1 MTLNQCSRWLALKA
15 ISRGTLL
22 YMPVREAPD
31 RRGRPLRGRAGLL
44 ERGDVLQAITA
55 ALDAI
60 VAGDGSA
67 LLLEGHAGMGKTRL
81 HEAALDEGRR
91 RGMRVLRAAGAEL
104 EQNLAFGVAG
114 QLVRA
119 LVSDLPRQARRAFL
133 AEAPERVR
141 SLAGAGQDLP
151 DPGDAGDLTL
161 SHGLFTVMA
170 GAAETRPTLL
180 AIDDLHW
187 CDAASLEFV
196 LYVLHRL
203 DELPA
208 AVVMTR
214 RPGEGAESSET
225 LDRIASHPRVEV
237 QSLTPL
243 GAEAAGE
250 LAREALGD
258 RADHDLA
265 RVSVDVTSGNPFYL
279 HELLAALAEEPA
291 ASGPELMRRARGL
304 APDAVIRSLRVRVGR
319 LGSDAAALAR
329 AVAILGDDVP
339 LRRAAALSG
348 LSLESASAA
357 GDALAGVEVLLARE
371 PLRFVH
377 PLVQHAIE
385 QDIPLFERSSRHLDA
400 ARLLYVDEVEVERV
414 AAHLLLAH
422 AGDDPWVVEQLRA
435 AAREARAAQPA
446 VRYLR
451 RALEEPPA
459 PELRPEVLA
468 ELGAAEAALGLPEA
482 AEHLAEAA
490 AATSHPRRRAQL
502 ALELGRALDAQ
513 GLHEQAARAYDS
525 GVSELSAEPEDPEG
539 LELRDQLEASFF
551 SSASIVPDLQAVAL
565 ARSARV
571 IEHTVKGPGTQGQRL
586 LLVQAALHAT
596 TSTGESAHNALELA
610 ERAWDGGRILT
621 HANAPWI
628 GWRMVATAFLLNG
641 ELEHAVEVADAA
653 LEDARLRAWPLG
665 FATASYVRGLPRLW
679 QGRVNDA
686 MVDLELARDAR
697 RYGWQEFARSAAAH
711 YALCLTERGEFD
723 KADDVLAEDGP
734 LDDPQDTEDVLR
746 VYSLAELRLAQA
758 RPREALE
765 AALLVGEI
773 GERTVRFL
781 GYCPWRTTAA
791 QAALLL
797 GERDRAFELAGEELA
812 RAERSDVLHLRIR
825 ARRVL
830 GLCEQGTTG
839 IRSLRAAERLG
850 AGAPP
855 RLETMRALVDLGAAL
870 RRENRRTE
878 ARGPLSQAADMA
890 SRGGAVALHERA
902 RGELAATGARPR
914 REVLLSGPESLTPSE
929 RRIAELAATG
939 QSNREIAQAL
949 FVTPKTVEYHLRNTY
964 RKLDIQNRQELA
976 GALSV

>member
-1 MTLNQCSRWLALKA
+1 
-15 ISRGTLL
+15 
-22 YMPVREAPD
+22 MPVREAPD
-31 RRGRPLRGRAGLL
+31 RRGRPLRGRMGLL
-44 ERGDVLQAITA
+44 ERESSLQAITDALDSIAAGNGA
-55 ALDAI
+55 AL
-60 VAGDGSA
+60 
-67 LLLEGHAGMGKTRL
+67 LFEGHGGMGKTRL

-91 RGMRVLRAAGAEL
+91 RGMRVLRAAGTEL

-119 LVSDLPRQARRAFL
+119 LVADLPRAARRAFL
-133 AEAPERVR
+133 GEAPERVR
-141 SLAGAGQDLP
+141 SLAGTGEDLP
-151 DPGDAGDLTL
+151 EPGDTGDLTL

-170 GAAETRPTLL
+170 GAAETRATLL
-180 AIDDLHW
+180 AIDDLHC

-214 RPGEGAESSET
+214 RPDSGGEAAAA
-225 LDRIASHPRVEV
+225 LDRIGSHPRVRLER
-237 QSLTPL
+237 LTPL
-243 GAEAAGE
+243 GADAARE
-250 LAREALGD
+250 LARAALGD
-258 RADHDLA
+258 RADADLA
-265 RVSVDVTSGNPFYL
+265 QVSVEVTSGNPFYL
-279 HELLAALAEEPA
+279 HELLAALAEEPGVA
-291 ASGPELMRRARGL
+291 GPELTRRARAL

-319 LGSDAAALAR
+319 LGSDASALAR
-329 AVAILGDDVP
+329 AVAILGPDAP

-348 LSLESASAA
+348 LSLEAASGAA
-357 GDALAGVEVLLARE
+357 DALAGAEVLLARA

-385 QDIPLFERSSRHLDA
+385 QDIPLFERSTRHLDA
-400 ARLLYVDEVEVERV
+400 ARLLYADGVEVERV

-422 AGDDPWVVEQLRA
+422 AGGDPWVVEQLRA

-446 VRYLR
+446 VRYLA
-451 RALEEPPA
+451 RAVEEPPA
-459 PELRPEVLA
+459 SELRPDVLA
-468 ELGAAEAALGLPEA
+468 ELGTAEAALGRPEA
-482 AEHLAEAA
+482 AEHLAHAAEA
-490 AATSHPRRRAQL
+490 SSDPRRRAEL
-502 ALELGRALDAQ
+502 ALQLGRALDAQ

-525 GVSELSAEPEDPEG
+525 GVAELPDKPDDPRG
-539 LELRDQLEASFF
+539 LELRDQLQASFF
-551 SSASIVPDLQAVAL
+551 SAASIVPGLQAQAL
-565 ARSARV
+565 ARSAQV
-571 IEHTVKGPGTQGQRL
+571 IEHAVKGPRTQGQRL
-586 LLVQAALHAT
+586 LLAQAALHAT

-610 ERAWDGGRILT
+610 ERAWDGGRILV
-621 HANAPWI
+621 HADAPWI
-628 GWRMVATAFLLNG
+628 GWRMVAAAFLLNG
-641 ELEHAVEVADAA
+641 ELEHAIEVADEA
-653 LEDARLRAWPLG
+653 LEDARRRAWPLG

-686 MVDLELARDAR
+686 VVDLELARDAR

-711 YALCLTERGEFD
+711 FALCLTERGELD
-723 KADDVLAEDGP
+723 QAEEVLAEDGP
-734 LDDPQDTEDVLR
+734 LDDPQDVEDVLR

-765 AALLVGEI
+765 AALLVGQI

-797 GERDRAFELAGEELA
+797 GERDRALELAEEELA

-825 ARRVL
+825 ARRVV
-830 GLCEQGTTG
+830 GLCEQGTG
-839 IRSLRAAERLG
+839 SIRSLRAAARLG
-850 AGAPP
+850 ADAPP
-855 RLETMRALVDLGAAL
+855 RLETVRVLLDLGAAL

-878 ARGPLSQAADMA
+878 ARGPLAQAADMA

-914 REVLLSGPESLTPSE
+914 RDVLLSGPESLTPSE

-964 RKLDIQNRQELA
+964 RKLDIQTRQQLA
-976 GALSV
+976 EALSV

>member
-1 MTLNQCSRWLALKA
+1 
-15 ISRGTLL
+15 
-22 YMPVREAPD
+22 MPVREAPD
-31 RRGRPLRGRAGLL
+31 RRGRPLRGRKGLL
-44 ERGDVLQAITA
+44 ERELPLEAIAA
-55 ALDAI
+55 ALHSIA
-60 VAGDGSA
+60 AGDGAA
-67 LLLEGHAGMGKTRL
+67 LLIEGHAGMGKTRL

-119 LVSDLPRQARRAFL
+119 LVADLAPDARRIFL
-133 AEAPERVR
+133 AEAPDRVR
-141 SLAGAGQDLP
+141 SLAGAGNDLP
-151 DPGDAGDLTL
+151 DPGDVGDLTL

-180 AIDDLHW
+180 ALDDLHW

-214 RPGEGAESSET
+214 RPATETGEEAAAA
-225 LDRIASHPRVEV
+225 LDRIAGHARVRVE
-237 QSLTPL
+237 SLTPL
-243 GAEAAGE
+243 GAGAAEE
-250 LAREALGD
+250 LAREALGE
-258 RADHDLA
+258 RADPDLA
-265 RVSVDVTSGNPFYL
+265 QVSVEVTSGNPFYL
-279 HELLAALAEEPA
+279 HELLVALAEEPG
-291 ASGPELMRRARGL
+291 ASGPELTRRARAL

-319 LGSDAAALAR
+319 IGPDAAALAR

-339 LRRAAALSG
+339 LRRASALSG
-348 LSLESASAA
+348 LSIQSAA
-357 GDALAGVEVLLARE
+357 LAADALSRVEVLLARA

-377 PLVQHAIE
+377 PLVQSAIE
-385 QDIPLFERSSRHLDA
+385 HDIPSFERLARHLDA
-400 ARLLYVDEVEVERV
+400 ARLLYADGEDAERV

-422 AGDDPWVVEQLRA
+422 AGGDPWVVEQLRA

-446 VRYLR
+446 VRYLE

-459 PELRPEVLA
+459 PAFRPEVLA
-468 ELGAAEAALGLPEA
+468 ELGTAEAALGRAAA
-482 AEHLAEAA
+482 AEHLAQAA
-490 AATSHPRRRAQL
+490 AGSSDPRRRAEL
-502 ALELGRALDAQ
+502 ALQLGRARDAR
-513 GLHEQAARAYDS
+513 GLHERAASAYNS
-525 GVSELSAEPEDPEG
+525 GLSELADEPSDPDE
-539 LELRDQLEASFF
+539 LELRDQLEASFI
-551 SSASIVPDLQAVAL
+551 STASIVPDLQAQAL

-571 IEHTVKGPGTQGQRL
+571 IEHAVKGPRTHGQRL
-586 LLVQAALHAT
+586 LLAQAAIHA
-596 TSTGESAHNALELA
+596 TSTGESAHNAIELA
-610 ERAWDGGRILT
+610 ERAWDGGRILA
-621 HANAPWI
+621 HADAAWI
-628 GWRMVATAFLLNG
+628 GWRMVAGAFLLNG
-641 ELEHAVEVADAA
+641 ELESAIDVTDVA
-653 LEDARLRAWPLG
+653 LEDARRRAWPLA
-665 FATASYVRGLPRLW
+665 FATASYVRGLPRYW
-679 QGRVNDA
+679 QGRVNDSV
-686 MVDLELARDAR
+686 VDLELARDAR
-697 RYGWQEFARSAAAH
+697 RYGWHEFARSAAAH
-711 YALCLTERGEFD
+711 YALCLTERGELE
-723 KADDVLAEDGP
+723 KAEAVLAEDGP
-734 LDDPQDTEDVLR
+734 LEDPQDIEDVLR

-765 AALLVGEI
+765 AALLVGRI

-797 GERDRAFELAGEELA
+797 GERDRAFELAEDELA
-812 RAERSDVLHLRIR
+812 RAERTDVLHLRIR
-825 ARRVL
+825 ARRVV
-830 GLCEQGTTG
+830 GLCEQGTKT
-839 IRSLRAAERLG
+839 IRSLRAAVQLG

-855 RLETMRALVDLGAAL
+855 RLETLRALVDLGAAL

-878 ARGPLSQAADMA
+878 ARQPLSQAADMA

-914 REVLLSGPESLTPSE
+914 RDVLLSGPESLTPSE

-939 QSNREIAQAL
+939 QSNREISQAL

-976 GALSV
+976 EALSV